1 MLESGNWKEGP
12 DGSLLRVSAEEYAQ
26 NAYNESMQQMREDER
41 EAALQREGFFSSGQ
55 SLGLPDSQYMELLQ
69 RKPMDQ
75 WTDQDYRDW
84 AMYAHDPSNP
94 MSRVFQVASA
104 AHPVYAAGE
113 AAAFAP
119 ILKYSGIGPL
129 FEGLSAFGRELAPSI
144 ATVLGDVVG
153 AGGRAY
159 SRSSGPSYTGAG
171 ATTAMR
177 LLPDPNLRGV
187 PQLTPEPQLTR
198 SEFGSVRPI
207 YTGNKE
213 ELRALGPKSMEK
225 GLDESNRMLAER
237 MGEFLSEEGQRRAR
251 QQLIDQ
257 VEYYKQIAGSS
268 DEYLKRLGFDEAQIK
283 TFRKDVSRMNTSDE
297 FIDRELALFNARI
310 RGLGN
315 KSGEVVQRAEM
326 ANQSDIAL
334 LNLRRLRQEA
344 YERGDYQRVADLDD
358 TIGETLKAERTRNKL
373 IEQELGNA
381 FYDSTDPNR
390 FISLGR
396 TYLVEPEYARVA
408 TGHEVQHALQDMP
421 LSPAY
426 LPDLAPQ
433 TTEVDRILNDL
444 VLIDR
449 QNPAILSDPTDQVWD
464 DLAYFQQQKAGR
476 LSEKSP
482 FLSEMREDMLDR
494 GYISDRYQ
502 TIGNDIL
509 DRYLNDYY
517 GRLGSAARSTD
528 PGNQNIR
535 ILEIMDSNTGPYNR
549 GVLRDALNKM
559 LVGVPVVGAGASAL
573 SSDENQYGKGGK
585 FKLRKAKKCGCSVKK
600 K

>member
-1 MLESGNWKEGP
+1 
-12 DGSLLRVSAEEYAQ
+12 
-26 NAYNESMQQMREDER
+26 
-41 EAALQREGFFSSGQ
+41 
-55 SLGLPDSQYMELLQ
+55 
-69 RKPMDQ
+69 
-75 WTDQDYRDW
+75 
-84 AMYAHDPSNP
+84 
-94 MSRVFQVASA
+94 
-104 AHPVYAAGE
+104 
-113 AAAFAP
+113 
-119 ILKYSGIGPL
+119 
-129 FEGLSAFGRELAPSI
+129 
-144 ATVLGDVVG
+144 
-153 AGGRAY
+153 
-159 SRSSGPSYTGAG
+159 
-171 ATTAMR
+171 
-177 LLPDPNLRGV
+177 
-187 PQLTPEPQLTR
+187 
-198 SEFGSVRPI
+198 
-207 YTGNKE
+207 
-213 ELRALGPKSMEK
+213 
-225 GLDESNRMLAER
+225 
-237 MGEFLSEEGQRRAR
+237 
-251 QQLIDQ
+251 
-257 VEYYKQIAGSS
+257 
-268 DEYLKRLGFDEAQIK
+268 
-283 TFRKDVSRMNTSDE
+283 
-297 FIDRELALFNARI
+297 
-310 RGLGN
+310 
-315 KSGEVVQRAEM
+315 
-326 ANQSDIAL
+326 
-334 LNLRRLRQEA
+334 
-344 YERGDYQRVADLDD
+344 
-358 TIGETLKAERTRNKL
+358 
-373 IEQELGNA
+373 
-381 FYDSTDPNR
+381 
-390 FISLGR
+390 
-396 TYLVEPEYARVA
+396 EYARVA